1 MGVRTMTSLGVIA
14 FNDSGAKSS
23 EWQSQTGAESRETL
37 KEPLRSNYYHPVT
50 KETDY
55 AQIS

>member
-1 MGVRTMTSLGVIA
+1 MTSLGVIA